1 MVVSSIL
8 MKAQKSNTRT
18 GLNIVIRK
26 SRKVREDSGG
36 QWVRA
41 TIMEEVSVI
50 HKKNVKQHN

>member
-1 MVVSSIL
+1 